1 MKMSRSILLA
11 ALLFLVPSL
20 VICSEAGN
28 TSTETTQNRFFA
40 LASKPFVLI
49 KDGVV
54 GTVDFAAKVP
64 NFATS
69 RLLTETRFESK
80 IQAINRSVVVLA
92 TLAALYALYNQFCAE
107 EEENND
113 NLFIDDINENI
124 FE

>member
-1 MKMSRSILLA
+1 MSRSILLA
-11 ALLFLVPSL
+11 ALLFLVPSI
-20 VICSEAGN
+20 VICSEDGN
-28 TSTETTQNRFFA
+28 TSAATETTQNRFFA
-40 LASKPFVLI
+40 LASKPFVMI

-64 NFATS
+64 NVATNK
-69 RLLTETRFESK
+69 LLTGTRFETK
-80 IQAINRSVVVLA
+80 IQAINRGVVVLA

-113 NLFIDDINENI
+113 SLFVNDINEDD